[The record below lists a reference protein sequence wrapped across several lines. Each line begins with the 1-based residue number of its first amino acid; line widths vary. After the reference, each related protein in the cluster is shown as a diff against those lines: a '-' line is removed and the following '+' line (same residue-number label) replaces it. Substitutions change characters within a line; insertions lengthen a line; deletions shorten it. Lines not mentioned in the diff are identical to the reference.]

1 MIDVGKQVFTIAITI
16 LYLTCFHS
24 ISQAQEQAPTWQAID
39 IATSVNG
46 RYLAVQYGLQAT
58 ESPNENTEIWL
69 YDLED
74 LLLSPQYLAG
84 DIYRGA
90 KMTFS
95 PNDQYLAVGNVNE
108 LSIIDIEDG
117 AIILDLQ
124 RTSMSPSTD
133 FGWIS
138 FSPDSNYFI
147 SFSDWWALEQKMSIW
162 DVHTGQRIHAIDAQ
176 RGRRWVYY
184 SWLSPDWTQYARWS
198 GPNYYGNDTIIYE
211 FDIDEGLG
219 QPLARLSKNGR
230 TGVFSTDGSLFAVA
244 IEEVSVGEA
253 VKVHIY
259 ETDTWTLKTSQETS
273 AHVCEADIR
282 LRFSHD
288 NSVLLFVYECLFD
301 NWASVWSLA
310 TDELVFQA
318 KDHPYSPVAF
328 AVNGEFLLGR
338 GKSGNAVWSIKKSFE
353 LTEYPGGAAALHA
366 DSDLM
371 ATIGPDG
378 KVWIWN
384 IKSKQL
390 LIILPAPRH

>member
-1 MIDVGKQVFTIAITI
+1 MIDVYKQVVTIAITL
-16 LYLTCFHS
+16 LYLTCFHN
-24 ISQAQEQAPTWQAID
+24 ISQAQKQAPTWQAID

-46 RYLAVQYGLQAT
+46 RYLAVQYGFQAT

-84 DIYRGA
+84 DIDRGA

-95 PNDQYLAVGNVNE
+95 PNDQYLAVGDVNE
-108 LSIIDIEDG
+108 LSIIDIEEG
-117 AIILDLQ
+117 VSILDLH
-124 RTSMSPSTD
+124 RTSTEPPTD
-133 FGWIS
+133 FGRTT
-138 FSPDSNYFI
+138 FSPDSNYVMA
-147 SFSDWWALEQKMSIW
+147 FSDWWALEQEMSIW

-198 GPNYYGNDTIIYE
+198 DPNYYGNDTIIYE

-219 QPLARLSKNGR
+219 QPMARLSRNGR

-244 IEEVSVGEA
+244 IEDANVGEA

-288 NSVLLFVYECLFD
+288 NSVLLFVYGCLFD
-301 NWASVWSLA
+301 KWISVWSLA
-310 TDELVFQA
+310 TDELVFRA
-318 KDHPYSPVAF
+318 DDHPYSPVAF
-328 AVNGEFLLGR
+328 TLNGEFLLGR
-338 GKSGNAVWSIKKSFE
+338 GKSGNAVWSIKRGFE
-353 LTEYPGGAAALHA
+353 LTEYPGGATALHG

-371 ATIGPDG
+371 SSIGPDS

-384 IKSKQL
+384 LKSKQL
-390 LIILPAPRH
+390 LLILPVPRQ